1 MNKLRYMIL
10 AFAAV
15 LSLAAISC
23 SPKSEYTPGKQ
34 DVEDCFGVYFPSQE
48 AGSKTISLEPGDAH
62 RVKITVAREFS
73 DVDYDINV
81 PYELTGDTDIFE
93 VEGDGIVFEGGAATT
108 SFWMDF
114 SNAEVG
120 KKYNCTLEVT
130 DPQYVSNYRTKANYI
145 TLNVTIVRWEE
156 IGMATYIDNMFT
168 NTQTKQPLTVQTKV
182 YKNSDDNSIFRVD
195 DPYSEFMTQSGAA
208 SSTSAPDYFEFKV
221 LKRGQEFT
229 AFEGAETI
237 MIPVDDLVH
246 YEPIFTSFA
255 DPQYGDAYY
264 YHPSLLTGYEDPLTW
279 YDNRV
284 MSWLDAAKTK
294 PGVVQLAPSLY
305 FPNAGGYAPEICI
318 NIVFPGAKLTDYSLK
333 VEAGFSEN
341 GEVPVSLV
349 LGADVAKVKY
359 AVFSGEL
366 DAVRITEKV
375 SGITAG
381 TIQSKTIN
389 TAGDYKI
396 TDLKETGMYTIV
408 AVGYDSTGE
417 QVSNTATVFGFLKAG
432 DENPVQ
438 INCGLIVSDKY
449 APAGYT
455 AENSAEFYIH
465 GTDIKK
471 AAYGL
476 YRKKDFD
483 EKYESVI
490 EDLKKIEMSENE
502 LDAVNGEGLT
512 DVFIRLNSGME
523 YVLVVYASNGYEETI
538 VHAAAKLAGEI
549 NPLQMT
555 YDLDMLTPAESKAD
569 YCKEWAFWCGTP
581 DSNGR
586 YPVGPVTITDGGKE
600 NMTVENEDRT
610 EEEIE
615 VEILKVKGFWKPVVD
630 EGFLKDDTMKWQYYG
645 GAIVPLH
652 TKVGS
657 FSQGSSSYDLV
668 MLSFFTSSNGGLADG
683 AVCGAFTEEGN
694 VAFVDMETG
703 NYDDYG
709 DYWFTSLG
717 VFDQKGNYISDMIA
731 YDEMLFV
738 APENVPSE
746 TPKSSS
752 TTAMLNEVKMSFQK
766 NYNYVEYKRYQL
778 YKAIDSVFGQQT
790 IKSFGQRA
798 GLDIEMEN
806 TQIDCTLE
814 AAEATS
820 GTFRRSEMPGSVSLR
835 K

>member
-48 AGSKTISLEPGDAH
+48 AGSKTISLEPGDPH
-62 RVKITVAREFS
+62 RVKITVAREVS

-81 PYELTGDTDIFE
+81 PYELTGDTDVFE

-108 SFWMDF
+108 TFWMNF
-114 SNAEVG
+114 SDAEVG

-156 IGMATYIDNMFT
+156 IGMATYIDYMFT
-168 NTQTKQPLTVQTKV
+168 NNQTGQPLTVQTKV
-182 YKNSDDNSIFRVD
+182 YMNSDDNTVYRVN
-195 DPYSEFMTQSGAA
+195 DPYSEFMSQAGAG
-208 SSTSAPDYFEFKV
+208 SNTPAPEYFEFKI

-229 AFEGAETI
+229 AFDGAETVT
-237 MIPVDDLVH
+237 IPVDDLVH
-246 YEPIFTSFA
+246 YEPIFTAFA

-264 YHPSLLTGYEDPLTW
+264 YHPSLLNGYDDPLTW

-284 MSWLDAAKTK
+284 MSWLDGAKTK

-318 NIVFPGAKLTDYSLK
+318 NIVFPGAKLTDYSMK
-333 VEAGFSEN
+333 VEPGLSKD

-366 DAVRITEKV
+366 DAVKITEKV

-381 TIQSKTIN
+381 TIESKTVN
-389 TAGDYKI
+389 ASGDYKI

-408 AVGYDSTGE
+408 AVGYDSKGE
-417 QVSNTATVFGFLKAG
+417 QVNNTSATFGFLKDG
-432 DENPVQ
+432 DENPVK
-438 INCGLIVSDKY
+438 ISCGLIVSDKY

-455 AENSAEFYIH
+455 AENSVEFYIF
-465 GTDIKK
+465 GTNIKK

-476 YRKKDFD
+476 YRKKDFE

-490 EDLKKIEMSENE
+490 SDLKNIEMTESELE
-502 LDAVNGEGLT
+502 AVNGEGLS

-523 YVLVVYASNGYEETI
+523 YVLVVYASNGYEETV
-538 VHAAAKLAGEI
+538 VHAEAKLAGEL
-549 NPLQMT
+549 NPLQMA
-555 YDLDMLTPAESKAD
+555 YDLDMLAPAESKAD
-569 YCKEWAFWCGTP
+569 FCKEWAFWCGTP

-586 YPVGPVTITDGGKE
+586 YPVGPVTVSDAGKE
-600 NMTVENEDRT
+600 SVTVENEDGT
-610 EEEIE
+610 KEEME
-615 VEILKVKGFWKPVVD
+615 VEFLNVKGFWKPVVD
-630 EGFLKDDTMKWQYYG
+630 EGYLKDDTMKWQYYG

-652 TKVGS
+652 DRIGS
-657 FSQGSSSYDLV
+657 FSQGSSTYELV
-668 MLSFFTSSNGGLADG
+668 MLSFFTSGNGGLADG
-683 AVCGAFTEEGN
+683 AVCGAFTEDGN
-694 VAFVDMETG
+694 IAFVDMETG
-703 NYDDYG
+703 NYDAYG

-717 VFDQKGNYISDMIA
+717 VFDQKGGYISDMIA
-731 YDEMLFV
+731 YDDMMFV
-738 APENVPSE
+738 APENVPS
-746 TPKSSS
+746 TSSKSSS
-752 TTAMLNEVKMSFQK
+752 TAAMLNDVKVNFQK
-766 NYNYVEYKRYQL
+766 NYNYVEYKRHQL
-778 YKAIDSVFGQQT
+778 YKAIDSVFGQKT

-798 GLDIEMEN
+798 GLDIEMDN
-806 TQIDCTLE
+806 AQINCTLE
-814 AAEATS
+814 PAETTS
-820 GTFRRSEMPGSVSLR
+820 GTFRRSAMPGSVSLR

>member
-48 AGSKTISLEPGDAH
+48 AGSKTISLEPGDPH
-62 RVKITVAREFS
+62 RVKITVAREVS

-81 PYELTGDTDIFE
+81 PYELTGDTDVFE

-108 SFWMDF
+108 TFWMNF
-114 SNAEVG
+114 SDAEVG

-156 IGMATYIDNMFT
+156 IGMATYIDYMFT
-168 NTQTKQPLTVQTKV
+168 NNQTGQPLTVQTKV
-182 YKNSDDNSIFRVD
+182 YMNSDDNTVYRVN
-195 DPYSEFMTQSGAA
+195 DPYSEFMSQAGAG
-208 SSTSAPDYFEFKV
+208 SNTPAPEYFEFKI

-229 AFEGAETI
+229 AFDGAETVT
-237 MIPVDDLVH
+237 IPVDDLVH
-246 YEPIFTSFA
+246 YEPIFTAFA

-264 YHPSLLTGYEDPLTW
+264 YHPSLLNGYDDPLTW

-284 MSWLDAAKTK
+284 MSWLDGAKTK

-318 NIVFPGAKLTDYSLK
+318 NIVFPGAKLTDYSMK
-333 VEAGFSEN
+333 VEPGLSKD

-366 DAVRITEKV
+366 DAVKITEKV

-381 TIQSKTIN
+381 TIESKTVN
-389 TAGDYKI
+389 ASGDYKI

-408 AVGYDSTGE
+408 AVGYDSKGE
-417 QVSNTATVFGFLKAG
+417 QVNNTSATFGFLKDG
-432 DENPVQ
+432 DENPVK
-438 INCGLIVSDKY
+438 ISCGLIVSDKY

-455 AENSAEFYIH
+455 AENSVEFYIF
-465 GTDIKK
+465 GTNIKK

-476 YRKKDFD
+476 YRKKDFE

-490 EDLKKIEMSENE
+490 SDLKNIEMTESELE
-502 LDAVNGEGLT
+502 AVNGEGLS

-523 YVLVVYASNGYEETI
+523 YVLVVYASYGYEETV
-538 VHAAAKLAGEI
+538 VHAEAKLAGEL
-549 NPLQMT
+549 NPLQMA
-555 YDLDMLTPAESKAD
+555 YDLDMLAPAESKAD
-569 YCKEWAFWCGTP
+569 FCKEWAFWCGTP

-586 YPVGPVTITDGGKE
+586 YPVGPVTVSDAGKE
-600 NMTVENEDRT
+600 SVTVENEDGT
-610 EEEIE
+610 KEEME
-615 VEILKVKGFWKPVVD
+615 VEFLNVKGFWKPVVD
-630 EGFLKDDTMKWQYYG
+630 EGYLKDDTMKWQYYG

-652 TKVGS
+652 DRIGS
-657 FSQGSSSYDLV
+657 FSQGSSTYELV
-668 MLSFFTSSNGGLADG
+668 MLSFFTSGNGGLADG
-683 AVCGAFTEEGN
+683 AVCGAFTEDGN
-694 VAFVDMETG
+694 IAFVDMETG
-703 NYDDYG
+703 NYDAYG

-717 VFDQKGNYISDMIA
+717 VFDQKGGYISDMIA
-731 YDEMLFV
+731 YDDMMFV
-738 APENVPSE
+738 APENVPS
-746 TPKSSS
+746 TSSKSSS
-752 TTAMLNEVKMSFQK
+752 TAAMLNDVKVNFQK
-766 NYNYVEYKRYQL
+766 NYNYVEYKRHQL
-778 YKAIDSVFGQQT
+778 YKAIDSVFGQKT

-798 GLDIEMEN
+798 GLDIEMDN
-806 TQIDCTLE
+806 AQVDCSLE
-814 AAEATS
+814 PAEATS
-820 GTFRRSEMPGSVSLR
+820 GTFRRTEMPGSVSLR

>member
-48 AGSKTISLEPGDAH
+48 AGSKTISLEPGDPH
-62 RVKITVAREFS
+62 RVKITVAREVS

-81 PYELTGDTDIFE
+81 PYELTGDTDVFE

-108 SFWMDF
+108 TFWMNF
-114 SNAEVG
+114 SDAEVG

-156 IGMATYIDNMFT
+156 IGMATYIDYMFT
-168 NTQTKQPLTVQTKV
+168 NNQTGQPLTVQTKV
-182 YKNSDDNSIFRVD
+182 YMNSDDNTVYRVN
-195 DPYSEFMTQSGAA
+195 DPYSEFMSQAGAG
-208 SSTSAPDYFEFKV
+208 SNTPAPEYFEFKI

-229 AFEGAETI
+229 AFDGAETVT
-237 MIPVDDLVH
+237 IPVDDLVH
-246 YEPIFTSFA
+246 YEPIFTAFA

-264 YHPSLLTGYEDPLTW
+264 YHPSLLNGYDDPLTW

-284 MSWLDAAKTK
+284 MSWLDGAKTK

-318 NIVFPGAKLTDYSLK
+318 NIVFPGAKLTDYSMK
-333 VEAGFSEN
+333 VEPGLSKD

-366 DAVRITEKV
+366 DAVKITEKV

-381 TIQSKTIN
+381 TIESKTVN
-389 TAGDYKI
+389 ASGDYKI

-408 AVGYDSTGE
+408 AVGYDSKGE
-417 QVSNTATVFGFLKAG
+417 QVNNTSATFGFLKDG
-432 DENPVQ
+432 DENPVK
-438 INCGLIVSDKY
+438 ISCGLIVSDKY

-455 AENSAEFYIH
+455 AENSVEFYIF
-465 GTDIKK
+465 GTNIKK

-476 YRKKDFD
+476 YRKKDFE

-490 EDLKKIEMSENE
+490 SDLKNIEMTESELE
-502 LDAVNGEGLT
+502 AVNGEGLS

-523 YVLVVYASNGYEETI
+523 YVLVVYASNGYEETV
-538 VHAAAKLAGEI
+538 VHAEAKLAGEL
-549 NPLQMT
+549 NPLQMA
-555 YDLDMLTPAESKAD
+555 YDLDMLAPAESKAD
-569 YCKEWAFWCGTP
+569 FCKEWAFWCGTP

-586 YPVGPVTITDGGKE
+586 YPVGPVTVSDAGKE
-600 NMTVENEDRT
+600 SVTVENEDGT
-610 EEEIE
+610 KEEME
-615 VEILKVKGFWKPVVD
+615 VEFLNVKGFWKPVVD
-630 EGFLKDDTMKWQYYG
+630 EGYLKDDTMKWQYYG

-652 TKVGS
+652 DRIGS
-657 FSQGSSSYDLV
+657 FSQGSSTYELV
-668 MLSFFTSSNGGLADG
+668 MLSFFTSGNGGLADG
-683 AVCGAFTEEGN
+683 AVCGAFTEDGN
-694 VAFVDMETG
+694 IAFVDMETG
-703 NYDDYG
+703 NYDAYG

-717 VFDQKGNYISDMIA
+717 VFDQKGGYISDMIA
-731 YDEMLFV
+731 YDDMMFV
-738 APENVPSE
+738 APENVPS
-746 TPKSSS
+746 TSSKSSS
-752 TTAMLNEVKMSFQK
+752 TAAMLNDVKVNFQK
-766 NYNYVEYKRYQL
+766 NYNYVEYKRHQL
-778 YKAIDSVFGQQT
+778 YKAIDSVFGQKT

-798 GLDIEMEN
+798 GLDIEMDN
-806 TQIDCTLE
+806 AQVDCSLE
-814 AAEATS
+814 PAEATS
-820 GTFRRSEMPGSVSLR
+820 GTFRRTEMPGSVSLR